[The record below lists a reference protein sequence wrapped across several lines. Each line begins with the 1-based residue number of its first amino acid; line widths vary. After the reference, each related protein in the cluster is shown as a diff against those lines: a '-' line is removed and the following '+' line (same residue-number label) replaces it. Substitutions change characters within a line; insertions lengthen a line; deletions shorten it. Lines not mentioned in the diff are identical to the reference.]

1 MENISSRSCQFCGTL
16 FNSKRRDAKYCSDSC
31 KVQASKA
38 RKAKT
43 VSTLHDNSP
52 TTHFSHPLS
61 QKDVMKTTSPLTESI
76 SQIADMTLT
85 NSTNSLVKNTLNAA
99 LVPLN
104 DKITHTVRTS
114 VKKSPLQSLL
124 VIGGSLGL
132 SLFVGKN
139 LAEWIVKDSK
149 NKNASQEEDKDLKRW
164 IILGSAAFGAMGSYL
179 WLESKNEQE
188 NIQEAKYLPLY
199 QGLSDTHT
207 IIPQTI
213 PAPQLA
219 NFHVPVMKIENVLW
233 SKFLGKELSYHARM
247 LVYGKSGNGKTT
259 FGFKLA
265 NYLQHIG
272 KILFVVTEYGLE
284 HSSLKE
290 LTQTFRL
297 GQNVILG
304 SARSV
309 VEVFDLVRKERPAIL
324 IIDSF
329 SQIGGNAE
337 HLHTISQTVSLTVA
351 MLHVTKD
358 GEFAGSNQLAH
369 DADII
374 VQVED
379 LEAKTIKNRF
389 HPAEMIMS
397 VRGANTEILEPV
409 MIEQQ
414 KERSGLY

>member
-1 MENISSRSCQFCGTL
+1 MT
-16 FNSKRRDAKYCSDSC
+16 
-31 KVQASKA
+31 
-38 RKAKT
+38 
-43 VSTLHDNSP
+43 
-52 TTHFSHPLS
+52 
-61 QKDVMKTTSPLTESI
+61 TTSPLTESI
-76 SQIADMTLT
+76 SQIADITLS
-85 NSTNSLVKNTLNAA
+85 NSANSIVKNTLNAA

-149 NKNASQEEDKDLKRW
+149 NKNAPQEEDKDLKRW

-179 WLESKNEQE
+179 WLESKNEAE
-188 NIQEAKYLPLY
+188 NIQQPQYLPPY
-199 QGLSDTHT
+199 QGLSDFHNT
-207 IIPQTI
+207 IPQTI
-213 PAPQLA
+213 PASQLA
-219 NFHVPVMKIENVLW
+219 YFHVPVMKITNATW
-233 SKFLGKELSYHARM
+233 SKFLGQELSYHARM

-259 FGFKLA
+259 FGFKLT
-265 NYLQHIG
+265 NYLQSIG
-272 KILFVVTEYGLE
+272 KVLFVVTEYGLE

-309 VEVFDLVRKERPAIL
+309 DEIWRLVQKERPAIL
-324 IIDSF
+324 VIDSF
-329 SQIGGNAE
+329 SQIGGNAD
-337 HLHTISQTVSLTVA
+337 HLHQLSQVVYLTVA

-374 VQVED
+374 VQVEN
-379 LEAKTIKNRF
+379 LEAKTTKNRF

-397 VRGANTEILEPV
+397 VRGVDTDVLEP
-409 MIEQQ
+409 IKSEQRSLVPQ
-414 KERSGLY
+414 EERSGLY